1 VSEQNSK
8 ANDYALAK
16 SLNERVIK
24 IFTLVVDHA
33 STPDLT
39 AVNRSYV
46 LLVHELKQ
54 IYARQP
60 ELQKI
65 GHPICWRVLDNLEQ
79 IHETGVEY
87 IVETVEDYMRSAAD
101 YGQEHNSSV
110 STLCIIA
117 NIKKPSLTSQIQ
129 KLLNEADGN
138 IVTFKSEL
146 DKMYAT
152 LSFESISM
160 PVVSIGGTKYH
171 FSSMRDGLARNI
183 ISYCLEKRTNKE
195 IEINVL
201 KSELKE
207 AKITAHG
214 LTNLR
219 EDIRNSYFGEKH
231 PLSPFVTASS
241 KAILV
246 RRSTALT
253 DQQIDAIK
261 AACKQLFSE

>member
-1 VSEQNSK
+1 MSEQNSK

-16 SLNERVIK
+16 TLNERAIS
-24 IFTLVVDHA
+24 IFTLVVSHA
-33 STPDLT
+33 SIPDLT

-46 LLVHELKQ
+46 LLVHGLKQ

-65 GHPICWRVLDNLEQ
+65 GYPICWRVLDNLEQ
-79 IHETGVEY
+79 IHETAVEY
-87 IVETVEDYMRSAAD
+87 TVATVEDYMRSAPD

-110 STLCIIA
+110 SRLCIIA
-117 NIKKPSLTSQIQ
+117 NIEKPALTPQTQ
-129 KLLNEADGN
+129 KLLNEADEN
-138 IVTFKSEL
+138 IAAFKSEL

-152 LSFESISM
+152 LSFESISV
-160 PVVSIGGTKYH
+160 PVVTIGSAKYR

-183 ISYCLEKRTNKE
+183 ISYCFEKHPDKE
-195 IEINVL
+195 IEIGAL

-219 EDIRNSYFGEKH
+219 EDIRNSHFGEKN
-231 PLSPFVTASS
+231 PLGPFVAASS

-253 DQQIDAIK
+253 DQQINNIIANS
-261 AACKQLFSE
+261 KQTISE